1 MTEQHSANWKDGLI
15 RARDGLLDRV
25 TGVTPDQLLNAAPY
39 QPSQTESID
48 LAAELKMAM
57 DEFKIAAMDE
67 DGYQVNY
74 ARLRESKVYAEYRD
88 FCVHRLRF
96 FKTSALAGRDESL
109 AFWINLYN
117 ALVLDGIINF
127 NVQNS
132 VTEGHLG
139 VLAFFRKAAYEVGG
153 LTVSLEDIEH
163 GILRANRGHPYIP
176 GPQFASNDPRLDWV
190 ISEPDV
196 RIHFALNCAS
206 RSCPP
211 IRAYTAEGI
220 NTQLDLAG
228 RGFVDTNVRID
239 QDKSEL
245 HTSAI
250 FNWYKIDFG
259 GKEGVIDFIIKHLP
273 DDERRTWIQE
283 HQGALKLRYD
293 PYNWGFN
300 LWVDNQ
306 G

>member
-1 MTEQHSANWKDGLI
+1 MTEQYSANWKDSLI
-15 RARDGLLDRV
+15 QARNGFLDRV
-25 TGVTPDQLLNAAPY
+25 TGVKQDQVLNAAPY

-74 ARLRESKVYAEYRD
+74 ARLRESTVYAEYRD
-88 FCVHRLRF
+88 FCAPRLRIF
-96 FKTSALAGRDESL
+96 DPSGLSGRDESL

-127 NVQNS
+127 SVQNT
-132 VTEGHLG
+132 VTEGRLG
-139 VLAFFRKAAYEVGG
+139 VLAFFREAAYEVGG
-153 LTVSLEDIEH
+153 LPVNLEDIEH

-190 ISEPDV
+190 ISTPDV

-245 HTSAI
+245 HTSSI

-273 DDERRTWIQE
+273 DDERRTWIQDN
-283 HQGALKLRYD
+283 QGALKMRYD
-293 PYNWGFN
+293 PYNWGLN
-300 LWVDNQ
+300 LWGDN
-306 G
+306 

>member
-1 MTEQHSANWKDGLI
+1 MTEQYSANWKDGLI
-15 RARDGLLDRV
+15 QARNGLLDRI
-25 TGVTPDQLLNAAPY
+25 TGVKSDQVLNATPY
-39 QPSQTESID
+39 LPSKTESTS
-48 LAAELKMAM
+48 LAAEVKMAM

-74 ARLRESKVYAEYRD
+74 ARLRESKAYGEYRD
-88 FCVHRLRF
+88 FCAPRLRF
-96 FKTSALAGRDESL
+96 FDPAALAGRDESL

-117 ALVLDGIINF
+117 ALVLDGVINF
-127 NVQNS
+127 SIQNS
-132 VTEGHLG
+132 VTEDRLG
-139 VLAFFRKAAYEVGG
+139 VLAFFRKTAYEVAG
-153 LTVSLEDIEH
+153 LRVNLEDIEH

-176 GPQFASNDPRLDWV
+176 GLHFAPNDPRLDWV
-190 ISEPDV
+190 ISKPDV

-220 NTQLDLAG
+220 NTQLDQAG
-228 RGFVDTNVRID
+228 RGFVDTNVRVD

-259 GKEGVIDFIIKHLP
+259 GKEGVVDFIIKHLP
-273 DDERRTWIQE
+273 NDERRTWIE
-283 HQGALKLRYD
+283 DNQGEIKLRYD
-293 PYNWGFN
+293 PYNWGLN
-300 LWVDNQ
+300 LWGDN
-306 G
+306 

>member
-1 MTEQHSANWKDGLI
+1 MTEQYSANWKDSLI
-15 RARDGLLDRV
+15 QARNGFLDRV
-25 TGVTPDQLLNAAPY
+25 TGVKPDHVLNAAPY
-39 QPSQTESID
+39 KPSQTESID

-67 DGYQVNY
+67 NGYQVNY
-74 ARLRESKVYAEYRD
+74 ARLRESKAYAEYRV
-88 FCVHRLRF
+88 FCAPRLRF
-96 FKTSALAGRDESL
+96 FDPYALPGRDERL

-127 NVQNS
+127 SVQNS
-132 VTEGHLG
+132 VTEGRLG
-139 VLAFFRKAAYEVGG
+139 VLAFFRKAAYDVGG
-153 LTVSLEDIEH
+153 LTVNLEDIEH

-211 IRAYTAEGI
+211 IRTYTAEGI

-228 RGFVDTNVRID
+228 RGFVDTNVRFD

-273 DDERRTWIQE
+273 DDERRTWIQDN
-283 HQGALKLRYD
+283 QGALKIRYD
-293 PYNWGFN
+293 PYNWGLN
-300 LWVDNQ
+300 LWGDN
-306 G
+306 

>member
-1 MTEQHSANWKDGLI
+1 MTEQYSTNWKDGLI
-15 RARDGLLDRV
+15 QARNGLLDRI
-25 TGVTPDQLLNAAPY
+25 TGVKPDQVLNAAPY

-57 DEFKIAAMDE
+57 AEFKIAAMDE

-74 ARLRESKVYAEYRD
+74 ARLRESKVYAKYRD
-88 FCVHRLRF
+88 FCAPRLRF
-96 FKTSALAGRDESL
+96 FDPSGLSGRDESL

-127 NVQNS
+127 SVQNS
-132 VTEGHLG
+132 VTEGRLG
-139 VLAFFRKAAYEVGG
+139 VLAFFREAAYEVGG
-153 LTVSLEDIEH
+153 LPVNLEDIEH

-273 DDERRTWIQE
+273 DDERRTWIQDN
-283 HQGALKLRYD
+283 QGALKMRYD
-293 PYNWGFN
+293 PYNWGLN
-300 LWVDNQ
+300 LWGDN
-306 G
+306 